1 MMRGGGAVGGEFSS
15 QERRKMSSGDIFESC
30 SNSPKVEPTCNMPR
44 TTTTCMHSGV
54 KMPDN
59 HQLTHLHAWG
69 LLKQLQEAGKKKV
82 CEAHNG
88 RRWYEDGP

>member
-1 MMRGGGAVGGEFSS
+1 MQGKHLSGSPTAMNVSSKWVG
-15 QERRKMSSGDIFESC
+15 
-30 SNSPKVEPTCNMPR
+30 EPDQ
-44 TTTTCMHSGV
+44 V
-54 KMPDN
+54 KTKDAMEPDD

-88 RRWYEDGP
+88 RRWYEDGPQGQAQMES